1 MSPELE
7 TLDQLLGNDLPL
19 GIVLRIYPDDSAF
32 KRGVLGLITS
42 GDVSLFT
49 NDDVEVPSWRLRELF
64 EDGTVMQQMG
74 RMKLRIT
81 PQGARRIT

>member
-7 TLDQLLGNDLPL
+7 TLDQLLGGDLPL
-19 GIVLRIYPDDSAF
+19 GIVLRIYPDDCAF
-32 KRGVLGLITS
+32 KRGVMGLITG

-49 NDDVEVPSWRLRELF
+49 SDDVEVPSWRCRELF
-64 EDGTVMQQMG
+64 EDGTVMQQME